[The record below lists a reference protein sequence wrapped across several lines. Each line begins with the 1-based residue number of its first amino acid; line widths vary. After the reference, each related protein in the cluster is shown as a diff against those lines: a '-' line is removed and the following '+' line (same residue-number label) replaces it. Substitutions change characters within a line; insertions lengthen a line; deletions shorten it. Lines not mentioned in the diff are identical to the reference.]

1 MSARRNLTAGGAAA
15 LLVAGVALAATG
27 SFGGNGNAAG
37 EGNTAA
43 TATATA
49 TVTRQTITAQTQ
61 ASATLAFA
69 GAATIVAPA
78 GTASSQVLQARQAAA
93 TAEGA
98 LAAARTMLDAD
109 ATALTAARAKL
120 AADRQKRTVD
130 CAGANAAQ
138 AAASGGADG
147 AASGACAADQQT
159 VVSDEQSSM
168 AAAAKVAS
176 DRQSVT
182 SGLQG
187 LAGAR
192 AALATAESSAAAFG
206 ESAAYTR
213 LPAAGDIVTR
223 GQELYR
229 VTDEPVVLLYG
240 RVAAW
245 RAFERGMSPGRDVA
259 QLNANLR
266 ALGYGRALR
275 GTTFSD
281 ATEAAVRA
289 FQSARGLTATGRLL
303 VGSVVFQP
311 AAVRVTKVTPSVG
324 AAIAPGPVLD
334 VTSRVRQ
341 VVIQLDAGQQAGVAV
356 GDAVTI
362 TLPDG
367 RETPGVVSSVG
378 AVATSADNSEGPPEA
393 PTIEVDV
400 RPSDPTATGNLDQ
413 APVTV
418 SITTSTAKNALVV
431 PVAALLALAG
441 GGYAVEQVTA
451 SGAHVLVP
459 VSLGLFD
466 DAHGLVQV
474 TDTTIAAG
482 RRVVVPSA

>member
-1 MSARRNLTAGGAAA
+1 MSTRRKLTAGGAAA

-27 SFGGNGNAAG
+27 SFGGGGNAAG
-37 EGNTAA
+37 QGNTGAA
-43 TATATA
+43 ATATA

-61 ASATLAFA
+61 ASATLGFA
-69 GAATIVAPA
+69 GAATIAAPA
-78 GTASSQVLQARQAAA
+78 GTAASQVLQARQAAA
-93 TAEGA
+93 TAGGA
-98 LAAARTMLDAD
+98 LAAARAMLAAD
-109 ATALTAARAKL
+109 ATALTAAQARL
-120 AADRQKRTVD
+120 AADRQKRAVD

-138 AAASGGADG
+138 AAASEGANGG
-147 AASGACAADQQT
+147 STGACAADQQT
-159 VVSDEQSSM
+159 VVSDEQNSLS
-168 AAAAKVAS
+168 AAGKVAS

-182 SGLQG
+182 SGQQG

-192 AALATAESSAAAFG
+192 AALVAAESSAAAFG
-206 ESAAYTR
+206 DSAAYTR

-229 VTDEPVVLLYG
+229 ITDEPVVLLYG
-240 RVAAW
+240 AVAAW

-259 QLNANLR
+259 ELNANLR
-266 ALGYGRALR
+266 ALGYGRTLR

-281 ATEAAVRA
+281 ATETAVRA
-289 FQSARGLTATGRLL
+289 FESAHGLAATGRLL
-303 VGSVVFQP
+303 VGSVIFQP
-311 AAVRVTKVTPSVG
+311 AAVRVTKVTPSLGSAV
-324 AAIAPGPVLD
+324 APGSVLD

-378 AVATSADNSEGPPEA
+378 AVATSTDDGQGPPTA

-400 RPSDPTATGNLDQ
+400 RPSDPTVTGKLDQ

-418 SITTSTAKNALVV
+418 AITTSTAKDALVV

-451 SGAHVLVP
+451 SGTHVLAP

-466 DAHGLVQV
+466 DAHGLVQI

-482 RRVVVPSA
+482 RSVVVPSA